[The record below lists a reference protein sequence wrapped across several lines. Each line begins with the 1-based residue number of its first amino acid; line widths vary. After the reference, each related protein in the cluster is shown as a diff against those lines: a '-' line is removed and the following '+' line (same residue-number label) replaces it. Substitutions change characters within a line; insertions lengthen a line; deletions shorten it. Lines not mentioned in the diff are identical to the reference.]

1 MILSYLRAL
10 NKYKCILILVKL
22 CQIKM
27 RVGIVGYKI
36 MGWMIL
42 VWMRRNYIFGITN
55 FIKSTGGYIKTMWQ
69 QRLNVSRIF

>member
-1 MILSYLRAL
+1 
-10 NKYKCILILVKL
+10 
-22 CQIKM
+22 M